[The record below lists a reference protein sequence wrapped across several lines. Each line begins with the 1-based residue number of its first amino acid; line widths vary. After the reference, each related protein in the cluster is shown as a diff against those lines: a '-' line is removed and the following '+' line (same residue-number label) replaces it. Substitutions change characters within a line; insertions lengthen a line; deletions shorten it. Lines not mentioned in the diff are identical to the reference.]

1 MLQDPR
7 LPMKRTTLRSCFSGL
22 PKGRVFSFVGAVFTL
37 FVVLLPTSCAS
48 KPMDLAR
55 DHCAPTTIKMGSSP
69 LGDVVVRLRADRRPL
84 REQGSSSFL
93 GESTVADQDFR
104 VPLIEGILR
113 VVGRDARDA
122 GLFRSASLLEN
133 RQAFRID
140 VVVDHAR
147 LGFTEGVS
155 TLIPILPASSVE
167 AHVAL
172 RFVFSDID
180 GRVYL
185 DKAYEAKE
193 DGSGSAIGNRK
204 DAAADLFGKAL
215 RVVVD
220 GFLIDAR
227 NAYETW
233 WARFPDS
240 RLTR

>member
-1 MLQDPR
+1 
-7 LPMKRTTLRSCFSGL
+7 MKRATPRSCFSVH
-22 PKGRVFSFVGAVFTL
+22 PKDRAFFAATAVLTL
-37 FVVLLPTSCAS
+37 FAVLLPASCAS
-48 KPMDLAR
+48 KPMDLSR
-55 DHCAPTTIKMGSSP
+55 DHCAPTTIRFGTSP

-84 REQGSSSFL
+84 REQGASSFL

-113 VVGRDARDA
+113 VVGRDAREA
-122 GLFRSASLLEN
+122 GLVRSASLLED
-133 RQAFRID
+133 RQTFRID

-147 LGFTEGVS
+147 LGYTEGVS

-180 GRVYL
+180 GRIYL
-185 DKAYEAKE
+185 DKAYEAVE
-193 DGSGSAIGNRK
+193 SGSGSAIGNRK

-215 RVVVD
+215 RIVVD
-220 GFLIDAR
+220 GFLVDAR

-240 RLTR
+240 RPTR